1 MTHSPPETERPA
13 DAAADNWVAR
23 FVPARLR
30 PYAELARL
38 DRPIGGWLL
47 FWPCLWGLALAA
59 APQNIYPPFH
69 LIGLFLVGA
78 FVMRGAG
85 CTFNDIADRHIDAQV
100 ARTAGRPLPSGRVS
114 VMAAWGFLLAQALI
128 GLVVLLQFNVT
139 TIFIGVLSLV
149 PVAIYPFMKR
159 ITYWPQLFL
168 GLAFNWGALVGYT
181 SLTGQLH
188 LPAGALYAAGIF
200 WTLGY
205 DTIYAHQDRE
215 DDALVGVKSSALK
228 LSENTRIAVLFFY
241 AASLACLAVAGA
253 RGGVG
258 PLFWAGLAIAG
269 WQLAMQVYRLDID
282 DPARCL
288 QIFKSNRDAG
298 FVIAGAFI
306 LGIF

>member
-59 APQNIYPPFH
+59 APQNIYPPLH

-114 VMAAWGFLLAQALI
+114 VMAAWGFLLAQALV

-149 PVAIYPFMKR
+149 LVAIYPFMKR

-215 DDALVGVKSSALK
+215 DDELVGVKSSALK
-228 LSENTRIAVLFFY
+228 LGENTRVAVLIFY
-241 AASLACLAVAGA
+241 AASLACLALAGA

-258 PLFWAGLAIAG
+258 LLFWAGLAIAA

-288 QIFKSNRDAG
+288 RIFKSNRDAG

>member
-1 MTHSPPETERPA
+1 MSRP
-13 DAAADNWVAR
+13 
-23 FVPARLR
+23 FSS
-30 PYAELARL
+30 
-38 DRPIGGWLL
+38 
-47 FWPCLWGLALAA
+47 
-59 APQNIYPPFH
+59 
-69 LIGLFLVGA
+69 A
-78 FVMRGAG
+78 FVA
-85 CTFNDIADRHIDAQV
+85 
-100 ARTAGRPLPSGRVS
+100 
-114 VMAAWGFLLAQALI
+114 
-128 GLVVLLQFNVT
+128 
-139 TIFIGVLSLV
+139 V

-181 SLTGQLH
+181 VCRTAS
-188 LPAGALYAAGIF
+188 PARGALYAAGIF

-228 LSENTRIAVLFFY
+228 LGERTRPAILFFY
-241 AASLACLAVAGA
+241 VVSLACLALAGIL
-253 RGGVG
+253 GGVG
-258 PLFWAGLAIAG
+258 PLFWAGMAIAG